1 MKQVLKKHA
10 MSITLFCCALVF
22 VSCSDKYEPEQIS
35 SNNEKIISEGCIPFD
50 YIGEQH
56 NAFLY
61 AIGLEYKDTMNLYAE
76 LARKNMLDAE
86 MQEHL
91 AQKIINGLPMIEK
104 KYKIFDVSDNMMNE
118 YLETG
123 VAYLNMDSADNL
135 FFDNELGDVVVHILE
150 NLETSPN
157 LNIQR
162 DIIRAKELELLKHAT
177 CSLDT
182 CVVITLN
189 VLEHSMMFWN
199 DAYENGNNPWHNY
212 LSATDSLILN
222 VTFNTKSNFLQGI
235 GRFFARIKD
244 KAVEAFKNIIK
255 PNSSKIAKLAVVD
268 AVMTGATLYG
278 LAHSPLAANP
288 GAVVGGALVSGVL
301 TSVGCG
307 ILNWRTL

>member
-1 MKQVLKKHA
+1 M
-10 MSITLFCCALVF
+10 
-22 VSCSDKYEPEQIS
+22 
-35 SNNEKIISEGCIPFD
+35 
-50 YIGEQH
+50 
-56 NAFLY
+56 
-61 AIGLEYKDTMNLYAE
+61 
-76 LARKNMLDAE
+76 
-86 MQEHL
+86 
-91 AQKIINGLPMIEK
+91 
-104 KYKIFDVSDNMMNE
+104 
-118 YLETG
+118 
-123 VAYLNMDSADNL
+123 
-135 FFDNELGDVVVHILE
+135 VHILE